1 MTSQMKILDAYAL
14 MAFLEDEPG
23 AQQVED
29 LLIQSL
35 QEDLHLAIT
44 AVNLAEVYYNL
55 ARRYSSEA
63 ADTALEK
70 LAELTIEIV
79 AVDWELAL
87 QAARFKAQ
95 APIAFADCMAAALAF
110 HRDCPVV
117 TGDQEFHR
125 LAERVRIEWLST

>member
-14 MAFLEDEPG
+14 MAFLENEPG
-23 AQQVED
+23 AKQVED

-35 QEDLHLAIT
+35 QEDLQLAIT

-55 ARRYSSEA
+55 ARRYSDEA
-63 ADTALEK
+63 ADSALQK
-70 LAELTIEIV
+70 LTELTIEIV
-79 AVDWELAL
+79 TVDWELAL

-95 APIAFADCMAAALAF
+95 TPIAFADCMAAALAYR
-110 HRDCPVV
+110 RDCPLV